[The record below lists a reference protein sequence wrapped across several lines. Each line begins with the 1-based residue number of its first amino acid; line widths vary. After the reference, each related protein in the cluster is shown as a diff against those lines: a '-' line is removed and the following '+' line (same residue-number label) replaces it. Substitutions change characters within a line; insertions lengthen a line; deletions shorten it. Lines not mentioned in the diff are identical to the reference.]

1 MGRSV
6 KQWATLASAYVAG
19 CTDCVGYFDKE
30 DGYVSIDGV
39 PSGPDDL
46 LMFLDVP
53 ERLRPE
59 VLAHVACGECGNSI
73 ADEAEIWVWNEGMV
87 AFRSRV
93 ARAME
98 RYEPRLS
105 EFRDFLTKHPYLG
118 ATHRTGRAL
127 IGAVRSAKGN
137 TTVQG
142 RWWRCIK
149 ERKTEL
155 VQADFRALRENQ
167 EHPIH
172 EGRYNH
178 EGQPHWYLADSVDTG
193 ISEILDDEAGVVFTQ
208 QFELALCENVLDLW
222 IPHDEAPVTSLDGS
236 LLALALVL
244 SHANLYKR
252 VERRRAWKPGYL
264 LPRFIMDAAKHAGF
278 AGIRYSSVRAFE
290 GVNLVLFN
298 SDTSADYAGEI
309 ERHTYNPH
317 KAVTLLDLKMF
328 PT

>member
-1 MGRSV
+1 MVIPDEAGMGHAPQSFAKAASERIRSGLSPKTINSSAAV
-6 KQWATLASAYVAG
+6 LAPTPKLARRVGDVSVVRRARWRSCVAISSARANQRRASARRV
-19 CTDCVGYFDKE
+19 CF
-30 DGYVSIDGV
+30 
-39 PSGPDDL
+39 
-46 LMFLDVP
+46 
-53 ERLRPE
+53 
-59 VLAHVACGECGNSI
+59 
-73 ADEAEIWVWNEGMV
+73 ADA
-87 AFRSRV
+87 
-93 ARAME
+93 
-98 RYEPRLS
+98 
-105 EFRDFLTKHPYLG
+105 
-118 ATHRTGRAL
+118 
-127 IGAVRSAKGN
+127 
-137 TTVQG
+137 
-142 RWWRCIK
+142 

-155 VQADFRALRENQ
+155 VQADFRAPRENQ
-167 EHPIH
+167 EHSIH

-208 QFELALCENVLDLW
+208 QFELAPCENVLDLW